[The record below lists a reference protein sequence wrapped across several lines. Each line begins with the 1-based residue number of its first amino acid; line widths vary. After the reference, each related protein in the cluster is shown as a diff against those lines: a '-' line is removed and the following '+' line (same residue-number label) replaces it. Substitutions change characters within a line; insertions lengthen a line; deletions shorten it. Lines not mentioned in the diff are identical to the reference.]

1 MPISGKPEIGCA
13 ERLRVTRQSQ
23 EKMRGRFI
31 TLEGG
36 EGAGKSTQAER
47 LAARL
52 RALAISVTVTREPG
66 GSPGADIMRHVLL
79 SGAAKPLG
87 PVVETLLFAAA
98 RDDHVRTT
106 IAPALAEG
114 RWVVCDR
121 FIDSTR
127 VYQGVLG
134 RVDPKLIRGFER
146 LTVSDAMPDLTL
158 ILDLPASVGLARAA
172 KRRGGARPDRF
183 ETETLEFHTKLRQAF
198 RAVASAEKERCV
210 LIDANRPIDRVAH
223 DIWAVV
229 EARLDPAHA
238 PVSFEDLLA

>member
-1 MPISGKPEIGCA
+1 
-13 ERLRVTRQSQ
+13 
-23 EKMRGRFI
+23 MRGRFI

-52 RALAISVTVTREPG
+52 RTHAISVVLTREPG

-87 PVVETLLFAAA
+87 PVAETLLFAAA

-114 RWVVCDR
+114 RWVICDR

-127 VYQGVLG
+127 VYQGALG
-134 RVDPKLIRGFER
+134 RVDPKLIRSLER
-146 LTVSDAMPDLTL
+146 LTVADAMPDLTL
-158 ILDLPASVGLARAA
+158 ILDLPANIGLARAA
-172 KRRGGARPDRF
+172 TRRAGAAPDRF
-183 ETETLEFHTKLRQAF
+183 ETEKLEFHTKLRQAF
-198 RAVASAEKERCV
+198 RAVAAGEKERCV
-210 LIDANRPIDRVAH
+210 LVDATRSVDRVGD

-229 EARLDPAHA
+229 NARLDPAHA
-238 PVSFEDLLA
+238 PISFEDLHA

>member
-1 MPISGKPEIGCA
+1 
-13 ERLRVTRQSQ
+13 
-23 EKMRGRFI
+23 MRGRFI

-52 RALAISVTVTREPG
+52 RALAVAVVVTREPG
-66 GSPGADIMRHVLL
+66 GSAGADIMRHVLL

-87 PVVETLLFAAA
+87 PVAETILFAAA
-98 RDDHVRTT
+98 RDDHVRAT
-106 IAPALAEG
+106 IAPALADG

-134 RVDPKLIRGFER
+134 RVDPKLIRGLER
-146 LTVSDAMPDLTL
+146 LTVSETMPDLTF
-158 ILDLPASVGLARAA
+158 ILDLPAEIGLARAA
-172 KRRGGARPDRF
+172 QRRAGAQPDRF
-183 ETETLEFHTKLRQAF
+183 ETETIEFHTNLRHAY
-198 RAVASAEKERCV
+198 RRIAAAEPQRCV
-210 LIDANRPIDRVAH
+210 VIDANRTANAVAD

-229 EARLDPAHA
+229 NARLDPAHA
-238 PVSFEDLLA
+238 PISFEDLQV

>member
-1 MPISGKPEIGCA
+1 
-13 ERLRVTRQSQ
+13 
-23 EKMRGRFI
+23 MRGRFI

-52 RALAISVTVTREPG
+52 RALAIAVVVTREPG
-66 GSPGADIMRHVLL
+66 GSAGADIMRHVLL

-87 PVVETLLFAAA
+87 PVAETLLFAAA
-98 RDDHVRTT
+98 RDDHVRAT

-134 RVDPKLIRGFER
+134 RVDPKLIRGLER
-146 LTVSDAMPDLTL
+146 LIVSDTMPDLT
-158 ILDLPASVGLARAA
+158 IMLDLPPEIGLARAA
-172 KRRGGARPDRF
+172 QRRAGATADRF
-183 ETETLEFHTKLRQAF
+183 EIETIEFHTNLRHAF
-198 RAVASAEKERCV
+198 RRIAAAEPQRCV
-210 LIDANRPIDRVAH
+210 LVNADQPVDKVAD
-223 DIWAVV
+223 DIWAAVN
-229 EARLDPAHA
+229 ARLDPSHA
-238 PVSFEDLLA
+238 PLSFEDMDA

>member
-1 MPISGKPEIGCA
+1 
-13 ERLRVTRQSQ
+13 
-23 EKMRGRFI
+23 MRGRFI

-52 RALAISVTVTREPG
+52 RTLAISVAVTREPG

-87 PVVETLLFAAA
+87 PVAETLLFAAA
-98 RDDHVRTT
+98 RDDHLRTT

-114 RWVVCDR
+114 RWVICDR

-134 RVDPKLIRGFER
+134 RVDPKLIRSLER
-146 LTVSDAMPDLTL
+146 LIVSDTMPDLTL
-158 ILDLPASVGLARAA
+158 ILDLPANIGLARAA
-172 KRRGGARPDRF
+172 KRRAGAAPDRF
-183 ETETLEFHTKLRQAF
+183 ETEKLDFHTKLRQAY
-198 RAVASAEKERCV
+198 RTVAAAEKDRCV
-210 LIDANRPIDRVAH
+210 LIDATRSVDRVAD

-229 EARLDPAHA
+229 NARLDPAHA
-238 PVSFEDLLA
+238 PISFEDLHA

>member
-1 MPISGKPEIGCA
+1 
-13 ERLRVTRQSQ
+13 
-23 EKMRGRFI
+23 MRGRFI

-52 RALAISVTVTREPG
+52 RALAVGVVVTREPG
-66 GSPGADIMRHVLL
+66 GSAGADIMRHVLL

-87 PVVETLLFAAA
+87 PVAETLLFAAA
-98 RDDHVRTT
+98 RDDHVRAT

-134 RVDPKLIRGFER
+134 RVDPKLIRGLER
-146 LTVSDAMPDLTL
+146 LTVSDTMPDLTL
-158 ILDLPASVGLARAA
+158 ILDLPAEIGLGRAA
-172 KRRGGARPDRF
+172 QRRAGAQPDRF
-183 ETETLEFHTKLRQAF
+183 ETETIEFHTNLRQAF
-198 RAVASAEKERCV
+198 RRIAGAEPQRCV
-210 LIDANRPIDRVAH
+210 LVDANRPVDKVAE
-223 DIWAVV
+223 DIWAAVNS
-229 EARLDPAHA
+229 RLDPAHA
-238 PVSFEDLLA
+238 PISFEDLHV

>member
-1 MPISGKPEIGCA
+1 
-13 ERLRVTRQSQ
+13 
-23 EKMRGRFI
+23 MRGRFI

-52 RALAISVTVTREPG
+52 RTHAIDVTVTREPG

-87 PVVETLLFAAA
+87 PVAETLLFAAA
-98 RDDHVRTT
+98 RDDHVRNL
-106 IAPALAEG
+106 IAPALAAG

-127 VYQGVLG
+127 VYQGILG
-134 RVDPKLIRGFER
+134 RVDPKLISGLER
-146 LTVSDAMPDLTL
+146 LVVAEAMPDLTL
-158 ILDLPASVGLARAA
+158 ILDLPAKIGLARAA
-172 KRRGGARPDRF
+172 KRRGGAKPDRF

-198 RAVASAEKERCV
+198 RAVAASDKERCV
-210 LIDANRPIDRVAH
+210 LIDATRPAERVAD
-223 DIWAVV
+223 DIWGVV
-229 EARLDPAHA
+229 NARLDPAHA
-238 PVSFEDLLA
+238 PASFEGLRA

>member
-1 MPISGKPEIGCA
+1 
-13 ERLRVTRQSQ
+13 
-23 EKMRGRFI
+23 MRGRFI

-52 RALAISVTVTREPG
+52 RTLAISVAVTREPG
-66 GSPGADIMRHVLL
+66 GSPGADIVRHVLL

-87 PVVETLLFAAA
+87 PVAETLLFAAA
-98 RDDHVRTT
+98 RDDHLRTT

-114 RWVVCDR
+114 RWVICDR

-134 RVDPKLIRGFER
+134 RVDPKLIRSLER
-146 LTVSDAMPDLTL
+146 LIVSDTMPDLTL
-158 ILDLPASVGLARAA
+158 ILDLPANIGLARAA
-172 KRRGGARPDRF
+172 KRRAGAAPDRF
-183 ETETLEFHTKLRQAF
+183 ETEKLDFHTKLRQAY
-198 RAVASAEKERCV
+198 RTVAAAEKDRCV
-210 LIDANRPIDRVAH
+210 LIDATRSVDRVAD

-229 EARLDPAHA
+229 NARLDPAHA
-238 PVSFEDLLA
+238 PISFEDLHA

>member
-1 MPISGKPEIGCA
+1 
-13 ERLRVTRQSQ
+13 
-23 EKMRGRFI
+23 MRGRFI

-52 RALAISVTVTREPG
+52 RTHAISVAVTREPG

-87 PVVETLLFAAA
+87 PVAEALLFAAA

-114 RWVVCDR
+114 RWVICDR

-127 VYQGVLG
+127 VYQGVAG
-134 RVDPKLIRGFER
+134 RVDPKLISGLER
-146 LTVSDAMPDLTL
+146 LTASDAMPDLTI

-172 KRRGGARPDRF
+172 RRRSGAAPDRF
-183 ETETLEFHTKLRQAF
+183 ESERLDFHTKLRQAF
-198 RAVASAEKERCV
+198 RAIAAAEKDRCV
-210 LIDANRPIDRVAH
+210 LIDATRPIDKIAD

-229 EARLDPAHA
+229 SARLDPSRA
-238 PVSFEDLLA
+238 PISFEGLHA

>member
-1 MPISGKPEIGCA
+1 
-13 ERLRVTRQSQ
+13 
-23 EKMRGRFI
+23 MRGRFI

-52 RALAISVTVTREPG
+52 RTHAISVAVTREPG

-87 PVVETLLFAAA
+87 PVAEALLFAAA

-114 RWVVCDR
+114 RWVICDR

-134 RVDPKLIRGFER
+134 RVDAKLIRTLER
-146 LTVSDAMPDLTL
+146 LTVAGTMPDLTL
-158 ILDLPASVGLARAA
+158 ILDLPANIGLARAA
-172 KRRGGARPDRF
+172 KRRAGAAPDRF
-183 ETETLEFHTKLRQAF
+183 ETEKLDCHTKLRQAY
-198 RAVASAEKERCV
+198 RTVAAAEKDRCV
-210 LIDANRPIDRVAH
+210 LIDATRSVDRVAD

-229 EARLDPAHA
+229 NARLDPAHA
-238 PVSFEDLLA
+238 PISLEDLHA